1 MRSGKRR
8 LLLYI
13 PVLLWMGV
21 IFMFSADN
29 GSVSSMHS
37 GRVSY
42 MVASAVD
49 TVLRLNMSDIE
60 KSGFSKGLS
69 FIVRKTAHFSE
80 YFILGLLLYVVISVN
95 YGRSLDYMDEDRS
108 FLRIIRLRYFLPV
121 IIVFGYAGTDEL
133 HQYFVPDRCSSFRD
147 VLIDTAG
154 GLAAILIISLIRY
167 IRRRAA
173 YNKANTSARRMDNEN
188 MQSEGKAGH

>member
-60 KSGFSKGLS
+60 KSGFSQGLS

-80 YFILGLLLYVVISVN
+80 YFILGLLLYAVISVN
-95 YGRSLDYMDEDRS
+95 YGRSLDSMDEDRS

-133 HQYFVPDRCSSFRD
+133 HQYFVLDRCCSFRD

-154 GLAAILIISLIRY
+154 GFAAILIISLIRY
-167 IRRRAA
+167 IRRMAA